1 GVDGRAVLVSSMN
14 WALGSATENREVGL
28 IVDDSDLART
38 FETSF
43 DADWEGRPTSGV
55 DAWRLEDPLALVA
68 LYAMVAV
75 ASALSLRKLR
85 PRNKDIKPGARV
97 RTRASLGAH
106 LLGRYREVRLLP
118 AQLVAQPR
126 PRAGRRSELAEGEAK
141 HEAAA
146 ADLQGVEVHE

>member
-1 GVDGRAVLVSSMN
+1 MRIGKGGR
-14 WALGSATENREVGL
+14 
-28 IVDDSDLART
+28 
-38 FETSF
+38 
-43 DADWEGRPTSGV
+43 SGV

-106 LLGRYREVRLLP
+106 LRGRHREVRLLP
-118 AQLVAQPR
+118 AQLVAQPG
-126 PRAGRRSELAEGEAK
+126 PRAGGRHGAGRGRSDARGRVRGPQR
-141 HEAAA
+141 
-146 ADLQGVEVHE
+146 D